1 MKRLVGLLVLAA
13 LVPGCNPIVI
23 GAVLAAAKE
32 PETEHLKVINETNY
46 FHRSADHHDFKST
59 ETYTWH
65 NCGEQAVVDGE
76 VTPSCPNDIT
86 IRILDADKVEVFLQT
101 YHAPHCF
108 KGKKDW
114 DPLASAKG
122 RPGDW
127 TIEFTFDITGVRDL
141 IFDITSAGEIVE
153 VVTSEGSAGEEEH
166 GEEEGGHVWWK
177 APCVEGRTQ
186 AESYTFP
193 MSGCGTA
200 TVTAEW
206 VELTSGSM
214 RVTVKDADGA
224 VVFDHFFDPGHET
237 PYTGQTS
244 EGASGNWTV
253 TFEAVDLSA
262 EEMSIKVQG

>member
-1 MKRLVGLLVLAA
+1 MKRIAGLLLLAA
-13 LVPGCNPIVI
+13 VVPGCNPIVI
-23 GAVLAAAKE
+23 AAVLAAAKE
-32 PETEHLKVINETNY
+32 PETEHLKVINETNH
-46 FHRSADHHDFKST
+46 FHRSADHHGYKGV

-65 NCGEQAVVDGE
+65 NCGDQAVVDGE

-114 DPLASAKG
+114 DPLTTAKG

-141 IFDITSAGEIVE
+141 IFDITATGEIVD
-153 VVTSEGSAGEEEH
+153 VVTSEGSPEEH
-166 GEEEGGHVWWK
+166 GEEADGGFVSWST
-177 APCVEGRTQ
+177 PCVEHRTQ
-186 AESYTFP
+186 VESYSFP
-193 MSGCGTA
+193 MGCGTA
-200 TVTAEW
+200 SVQAEW
-206 VELTSGSM
+206 VELTTGSM

-224 VVFDHFFDPGHET
+224 IVYEHLFGPGHET
-237 PYTGQTS
+237 PYVASTS
-244 EGASGNWTV
+244 EGAAGNWTV

-262 EEMSIKVQG
+262 EEMAIKVQAP